1 MTKRTI
7 LLTFVLIPSLILLGL
22 AVVSY
27 SSPSAPDSDLGSLA
41 AYRQWT
47 LVNPTPQ
54 LMEPLAAISCALIPG
69 RQEPSPHLHK
79 YISVFVN
86 PVGREQMMTKQTPE
100 FPVGSMIVKEK
111 LATADST
118 TPELLTAMIKRA
130 PGYNPEGGDW
140 EYLVLDGT
148 ASKIVE
154 RGKLTQCSECH
165 RPYEHSDFVTRTY
178 FPATLRDKLK
188 P

>member
-1 MTKRTI
+1 LR
-7 LLTFVLIPSLILLGL
+7 SH
-22 AVVSY
+22 S
-27 SSPSAPDSDLGSLA
+27 
-41 AYRQWT
+41 
-47 LVNPTPQ
+47 
-54 LMEPLAAISCALIPG
+54 G

-154 RGKLTQCSECH
+154 RGKLIRNAVNVTVHTSTVTSSPELTFRQH
-165 RPYEHSDFVTRTY
+165 YETN
-178 FPATLRDKLK
+178 
-188 P
+188 